1 MEKAIKV
8 QTAEGFR
15 LQKRLF
21 ILGLIVSG
29 IILTITI
36 TGVGTSYA
44 VKNVGPLEG
53 YFAANFTLPDVNGKK
68 IELKSVFSKNK
79 VTVVNFWATWCPP
92 CRGEIPEFVAFY
104 KKYPHKKLAILAIN
118 LREEP
123 QKVKSFAKKA
133 GMNFSVL
140 TDTSGKIGDLY
151 QIYAIPTTFIIDQK
165 GKIRDV
171 IKGSTSREVLEANVL
186 PLLKG
191 N

>member
-1 MEKAIKV
+1 LRRRSNLV
-8 QTAEGFR
+8 
-15 LQKRLF
+15 
-21 ILGLIVSG
+21 GLIVIA
-29 IILTITI
+29 IILVTVIVS
-36 TGVGTSYA
+36 VGTSYA

-53 YFAANFTLPDVNGKK
+53 YFAANFTLPDLNGKN

-79 VTVVNFWATWCPP
+79 VTLVNFWATWCPP
-92 CRGEIPEFVAFY
+92 CRGEIPDFIAFY
-104 KKYPHKKLAILAIN
+104 RKYSTKKLAVLAIN
-118 LREEP
+118 LRDNP
-123 QKVKSFAKKA
+123 QKVRSFAKKA

-186 PLLKG
+186 PLLKE